1 MDNKVKRTQTK
12 QVRLVQDKCKPCPNC
27 LCSTLVKSYPNL
39 FNCQTTQS
47 FLPWHPPHRERRA
60 VRSSDGVLC
69 PSSTRGGLQGHQ
81 AADLDLERDGFSEN
95 PFYHCVIAEVPE
107 QHRTKGGHTKIGYT
121 TYFYNYN
128 TWCGRTIHM
137 GDLYV
142 MPEFR
147 GKGIGRALMSKV
159 AQLGLAAGCH
169 QLNFTIFD
177 WNKSAQDF
185 YLRQGCIDITA
196 STGKHFMRCEGEAL
210 ERLARP

>member
-1 MDNKVKRTQTK
+1 MEFSIRAARVEDCKDIRRLIGELAESLKDADNVTITQ
-12 QVRLVQDKCKPCPNC
+12 R
-27 LCSTLVKSYPNL
+27 
-39 FNCQTTQS
+39 
-47 FLPWHPPHRERRA
+47 
-60 VRSSDGVLC
+60 
-69 PSSTRGGLQGHQ
+69 
-81 AADLDLERDGFSEN
+81 DLERDGFSEN
-95 PFYHCVIAEVPE
+95 PFFHCVVAEVPE
-107 QHRTKGGHTKIGYT
+107 QHRTKGSLTKIGYT

-196 STGKHFMRCEGEAL
+196 STGKHFMCCKGEAL
-210 ERLARP
+210 EHLARP

>member
-81 AADLDLERDGFSEN
+81 AADL
-95 PFYHCVIAEVPE
+95 
-107 QHRTKGGHTKIGYT
+107 GHTKIGYT

>member
-1 MDNKVKRTQTK
+1 MEFSVRAARVEDCKDIRRLILELAESLKDADNVTITQ
-12 QVRLVQDKCKPCPNC
+12 R
-27 LCSTLVKSYPNL
+27 
-39 FNCQTTQS
+39 
-47 FLPWHPPHRERRA
+47 
-60 VRSSDGVLC
+60 
-69 PSSTRGGLQGHQ
+69 
-81 AADLDLERDGFSEN
+81 DLERDGFSEN